1 MQARRHGLARQRK
14 AAGYSQ
20 EELAERLGVE
30 RSTVVRWEAGD
41 TEPQPGLR
49 PKIARALRVS
59 LAQLDELLAGDR
71 DTDVERP
78 DDRQPPTGVGFVTV
92 AQLRSDVQQLDEQYD
107 HLPSAALLAK
117 AGQCLG
123 QVAVLNG
130 HVTRGRVRRDLCVVE
145 AEAATLM
152 GQLVWDASQRRDHT
166 AARGYFDQAI
176 VAARHVHDPIAEG
189 FALLRKSY
197 VALYGE
203 REPQE
208 GLSLTEQAAHATIG
222 SSSVLAGLATLH
234 SAEAHAMLGRLR
246 DCEQA
251 LGRAETFFTRVTR
264 ADPAI
269 DLFSPT
275 QFGRLA
281 GSCYLFLGKAERA
294 QPILE
299 DTAASARDRSKSRA
313 IVLGNLALAYLR
325 QEKLDAAT
333 STLHQ
338 AIDLVQLNWGGGGL
352 TVVFTAGRELR
363 RHRQVQEVRE
373 VCDRLLGLMAA
384 A

>member
-246 DCEQA
+246 DCE
-251 LGRAETFFTRVTR
+251 
-264 ADPAI
+264 
-269 DLFSPT
+269 
-275 QFGRLA
+275 
-281 GSCYLFLGKAERA
+281 
-294 QPILE
+294 
-299 DTAASARDRSKSRA
+299 
-313 IVLGNLALAYLR
+313 
-325 QEKLDAAT
+325 
-333 STLHQ
+333 
-338 AIDLVQLNWGGGGL
+338 
-352 TVVFTAGRELR
+352 
-363 RHRQVQEVRE
+363 
-373 VCDRLLGLMAA
+373 
-384 A
+384 

>member
-59 LAQLDELLAGDR
+59 LAQLDELLASDR
-71 DTDVERP
+71 DTDVDGPE
-78 DDRQPPTGVGFVTV
+78 DRQPSTSVDFVTV

-130 HVTRGRVRRDLCVVE
+130 HVTCGRVRRDLCAVE

-176 VAARHVHDPIAEG
+176 AAARHVHDPIAEG
-189 FALLRKSY
+189 FALLRKK
-197 VALYGE
+197 
-203 REPQE
+203 
-208 GLSLTEQAAHATIG
+208 
-222 SSSVLAGLATLH
+222 
-234 SAEAHAMLGRLR
+234 LR
-246 DCEQA
+246 RPLRRTGTA
-251 LGRAETFFTRVTR
+251 GRAEPDRTGRPRHHRFQQRPGR
-264 ADPAI
+264 PRHPA
-269 DLFSPT
+269 
-275 QFGRLA
+275 
-281 GSCYLFLGKAERA
+281 
-294 QPILE
+294 
-299 DTAASARDRSKSRA
+299 
-313 IVLGNLALAYLR
+313 
-325 QEKLDAAT
+325 
-333 STLHQ
+333 
-338 AIDLVQLNWGGGGL
+338 
-352 TVVFTAGRELR
+352 LR
-363 RHRQVQEVRE
+363 RGTRHARP
-373 VCDRLLGLMAA
+373 AA
-384 A
+384 